1 MAIFNTITTLI
12 DLPNPPIDFPA
23 SVPFFRC
30 WSRLSTVGRCWPAR
44 HRFRVAFRTFCGT
57 IFSMFCVMRCPPR
70 ACVHVWHV
78 CGWCGP
84 LMLLQGS
91 ILWVY
96 CDILAT
102 LAICCVP

>member
-1 MAIFNTITTLI
+1 MAIFNTITTPI
-12 DLPNPPIDFPA
+12 DLPNPPIDFPV
-23 SVPFFRC
+23 SVPFLRC
-30 WSRLSTVGRCWPAR
+30 WSGLSTVGRCRPAW
-44 HRFRVAFRTFCGT
+44 HRFRVAFGTFCGT
-57 IFSMFCVMRCPPR
+57 IFSALCEMRCPPR

-91 ILWVY
+91 ILWIY